1 MMGATLMSALAL
13 LVSSPMILAKEKAQP
28 EQTFNCK
35 PTDTST
41 DSLVY
46 VEGTPVRFVP
56 MHEQSPVVWTAKPIL
71 VSSCHG
77 GLASGKG
84 NHRKSL

>member
-1 MMGATLMSALAL
+1 MIGATLMSALTL
-13 LVSSPMILAKEKAQP
+13 LVSSPILAEEKTQP
-28 EQTFNCK
+28 EQVFTCRL
-35 PTDTST
+35 PDTST
-41 DSLVY
+41 NSLVY

-56 MHEQSPVVWTAKPIL
+56 MHEQSPVVWTAKPVL
-71 VSSCHG
+71 VSSCRG